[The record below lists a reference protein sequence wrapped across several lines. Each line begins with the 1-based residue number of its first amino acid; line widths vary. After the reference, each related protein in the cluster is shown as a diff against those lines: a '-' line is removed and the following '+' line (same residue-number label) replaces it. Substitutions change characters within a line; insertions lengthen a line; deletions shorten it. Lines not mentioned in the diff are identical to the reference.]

1 MGEIKDGARG
11 YWLKHQ
17 AADYLGM
24 LAALLA
30 MIAYFGFSTDN
41 FFSLLTF
48 RTIAN
53 QIPTAM
59 IVAVGMT
66 FVLIMGE
73 IDLSV
78 GSVLAFAGAV
88 LGAAL
93 VTWELPLWLAIMLC
107 LAAGGL
113 CGFLNG
119 FVVTRWRAPSF
130 IVTLGMLEA
139 ARGAAYLT
147 TSSQTIYIG
156 ASIERISEFDLFGLA
171 LPFLLAFI
179 IVMIGQFLLSY
190 SVAGRHLLTIGSNQ
204 ATARLVGINIRAK
217 RVMVFTLT
225 GLLAGLASV
234 IQCSRLSAADPNAGA
249 GFELAAIAAVVIG
262 GTSLSGGRGS
272 VIRSFFG
279 VLIISVLGAGLAQAG
294 AQEPAKRL
302 ITGLVIV
309 VAVVIDKWRQ
319 RVSNKDE

>member
-1 MGEIKDGARG
+1 MDGFAHNTGESWYRNQ
-11 YWLKHQ
+11 L
-17 AADYLGM
+17 ADYLGM
-24 LAALLA
+24 TAALLA
-30 MIAYFGFSTDN
+30 LIVYFGLTTEN

-53 QIPTAM
+53 QIPTAI

-78 GSVLAFAGAV
+78 GSVLAFCGAV
-88 LGAAL
+88 LGVAL
-93 VTWELPLWLAIMLC
+93 VKWDLPLPLSIALC
-107 LAAGGL
+107 LAAGGA
-113 CGFLNG
+113 CGLLNG
-119 FVVTRWRAPSF
+119 FVVTQWRVPSF

-139 ARGAAYLT
+139 ARGAAYLV
-147 TSSQTIYIG
+147 TSSQTVYIG
-156 ASIERISEFDLFGLA
+156 SSIERISEMSLMGLT

-179 IVMIGQFLLSY
+179 IVMAGQFFLSY
-190 SVAGRHLLTIGSNQ
+190 SVAGRHVVAIGSNEN
-204 ATARLVGINIRAK
+204 TARLAGVNIRA
-217 RVMVFTLT
+217 RRIMVFTLT
-225 GLLAGLASV
+225 GLLVALASV

-249 GFELAAIAAVVIG
+249 GFELTAIAAVVIG

-302 ITGLVIV
+302 ITGFVIV
-309 VAVVIDKWRQ
+309 AAVIIDKYR
-319 RVSNKDE
+319 RRTRDNGP